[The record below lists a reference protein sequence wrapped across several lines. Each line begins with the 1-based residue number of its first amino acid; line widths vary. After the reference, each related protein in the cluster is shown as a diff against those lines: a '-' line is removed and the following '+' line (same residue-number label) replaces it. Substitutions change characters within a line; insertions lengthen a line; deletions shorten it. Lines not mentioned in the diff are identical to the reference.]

1 MENQKNQESSIVLKE
16 MKDLEISTGSTK
28 MGIYTT
34 IDPTDIKTLYNL
46 DNGECDFRLNDCKG
60 QAIRVMN
67 VLIKNFDKF
76 KDEEGNDL
84 EKPINKKV
92 TILID
97 DQNKTYVTASKMFAI
112 QMLRFIERFGNNAF
126 DNGLDIK
133 IIEKEIKGSKNKGL
147 GFELV

>member
-1 MENQKNQESSIVLKE
+1 MESSIVLKE
-16 MKDLEISTGSTK
+16 MKDLELSESSTK

-34 IDPTDIKTLYNL
+34 IDPSDIKTLYNL
-46 DNGECDFRLNDCKG
+46 DNGDCDFRLNDCKG
-60 QAIRVMN
+60 QSIRVKN
-67 VLIKNFDKF
+67 VLVKNFDRF
-76 KDEEGNDL
+76 KDEDGNDL

-97 DQNKTYVTASKMFAI
+97 DQGKTYVTASKIFAI
-112 QMLRFIERFGNNAF
+112 QMLRFINRFGNEAF
-126 DNGLDIK
+126 QNGLDIK